1 MDEIL
6 KVVSVQS
13 IVGALAFYL
22 VTLGLY
28 RLIFHPLAKFP
39 GPKLAAV
46 SRYYEAYHDVIQDG
60 QYTNKIAELHR
71 SYGPI
76 IRISPH
82 ELHINDP
89 SFYEKLYRQEGHWNK
104 YAWSYDAFGA
114 PLSAICTLD
123 HSLHKRRI
131 AALGAYFSKA
141 SISSRHDLIIASIR
155 KLRNRIREYATS
167 GAPLNLGTAVSAMTT
182 DIATEFIVGK
192 NYNNLDRKD
201 FNQDM
206 TNMLQSSGGMW
217 RTTKHVRFLGPLMKA
232 MPLSLLDKMGDP
244 ADSKSQTQSLVSEY
258 HAGSYPAP
266 SSSPTLVHS
275 ILQNPGLPEAEKS
288 LNRVN
293 EEIETI
299 TGAGL
304 ETTAQTLRLIVFY
317 LYRDPAALQRLRSEL
332 RTLLQEIL
340 PSDQPSLTQ
349 LEQLPY
355 LTAVIMEGL
364 RLSPGIATRMARIT
378 PDRVLV
384 YGDNRVIPAG
394 TPVGMTTLLMHL
406 DESIYKKAYQFNPD
420 RWADLEQRKGEVG
433 RTFAPFSRG
442 TRMCLGMNLA
452 WAELYFTVAMLVST
466 FNLDLGETSAE
477 DVDFHSDQFVL
488 GTKSKNGVRVT
499 ASLC

>member
-1 MDEIL
+1 
-6 KVVSVQS
+6 
-13 IVGALAFYL
+13 
-22 VTLGLY
+22 
-28 RLIFHPLAKFP
+28 
-39 GPKLAAV
+39 
-46 SRYYEAYHDVIQDG
+46 
-60 QYTNKIAELHR
+60 
-71 SYGPI
+71 
-76 IRISPH
+76 
-82 ELHINDP
+82 
-89 SFYEKLYRQEGHWNK
+89 
-104 YAWSYDAFGA
+104 
-114 PLSAICTLD
+114 
-123 HSLHKRRI
+123 
-131 AALGAYFSKA
+131 
-141 SISSRHDLIIASIR
+141 
-155 KLRNRIREYATS
+155 
-167 GAPLNLGTAVSAMTT
+167 
-182 DIATEFIVGK
+182 
-192 NYNNLDRKD
+192 
-201 FNQDM
+201 
-206 TNMLQSSGGMW
+206 
-217 RTTKHVRFLGPLMKA
+217 MKA
-232 MPLSLLDKMGDP
+232 LPVILRYCYSYNDQ
-244 ADSKSQTQSLVSEY
+244 DSKSQTQSLVSEY

-442 TRMCLGMNLA
+442 TRMCLGM
-452 WAELYFTVAMLVST
+452 
-466 FNLDLGETSAE
+466 
-477 DVDFHSDQFVL
+477 
-488 GTKSKNGVRVT
+488 K
-499 ASLC
+499 